1 MSAPAHRALA
11 LVAVATL
18 AGAATQAQA
27 RPHRVRSVAVKAGP
41 GRGWVPPGLVK
52 ASRAPLLGAIGAP
65 GGSTGTPAPA
75 APPVIGPAAPAID
88 PNMPFTPAPVTAV
101 GVTVK
106 DTPSYL
112 AQLSRASVPAGTV
125 TVQLQ
130 NRGEDPHNL
139 RIVPTDHDG
148 PAVDLPLTDP
158 DATAT
163 QAVTLT
169 PGHYFLFCTLTV
181 PVNHSAAGMNA
192 TLTVTAAP

>member
-11 LVAVATL
+11 LVAVAAL

-27 RPHRVRSVAVKAGP
+27 RPHRARSVAVKAGA
-41 GRGWVPPGLVK
+41 GRGWIPPALIR
-52 ASRAPLLGAIGAP
+52 ASRAPLLGSVSAP
-65 GGSTGTPAPA
+65 GSSTGTTAPA
-75 APPVIGPAAPAID
+75 APSTTGPDAPVTD
-88 PNMPFTPAPVTAV
+88 PTLPLGPAPVTAV

-112 AQLSRASVPAGTV
+112 AQLSRATVPAGTV

-148 PAVDLPLTDP
+148 PAVDFPLTDP

-163 QAVTLT
+163 QALTLT
-169 PGHYFLFCTLTV
+169 AGRYYLFCTLTV
-181 PVNHSAAGMNA
+181 PVDHAAAGMKA